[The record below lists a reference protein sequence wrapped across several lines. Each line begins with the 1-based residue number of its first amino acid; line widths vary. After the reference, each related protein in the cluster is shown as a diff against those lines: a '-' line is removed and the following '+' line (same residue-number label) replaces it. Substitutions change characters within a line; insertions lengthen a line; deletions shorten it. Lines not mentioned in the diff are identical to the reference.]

1 MNRPAYI
8 GGEFRD
14 GDNAPFLN
22 AQGGDA
28 ERYFP
33 ARIGGAERACF
44 ETGSDALAAILASLG
59 GPKRV
64 WVPSHFC
71 MDSIAR
77 ARQKAE
83 RAWEPVRYDD
93 LEGLPGN
100 LEKGDALL
108 FLHFNARN
116 AAHADRAAAL
126 AAQAG
131 AALIEDFVH
140 APLEVA
146 EFRGEAAFNSL
157 RKFARLEVAIAYSRR
172 GSLSGSVRESAYFR
186 AKRKATRAKDAYAGT
201 PDPLLEREYLDLYRT
216 AEAAL
221 QGDPG
226 IVYAHESEME
236 GLGLLDFGA
245 MQAIR
250 RRNHAYLAERLSA
263 TGITTLPGDY
273 AYAMARFRLRDAL
286 RDRCFALG
294 IFPAIHWRDCGTA
307 LSREILAFHIDQRYG
322 QAEMDRIA
330 DAVAGYSS
338 MHSSS
343 A

>member
-1 MNRPAYI
+1 MKRPAYI

-22 AQGGDA
+22 ARGGDA
-28 ERYFP
+28 ARFFP
-33 ARIGGAERACF
+33 TRIGGAERTCF

-59 GPKRV
+59 GPRRL
-64 WVPSHFC
+64 WVPAHFC

-77 ARQKAE
+77 ARQKAD
-83 RAWEPVRYDD
+83 RAWEPLAYDD
-93 LEGLPGN
+93 LESLPGR

-108 FLHFNARN
+108 FLHFNARD
-116 AAHADRAAAL
+116 AARAERAAAL
-126 AAQAG
+126 AEQAE

-172 GSLSGSVRESAYFR
+172 GSLSGSGRESEYFR
-186 AKRKATRAKDAYAGT
+186 AKQRAAQAKDAYAGS
-201 PDPLLEREYLDLYRT
+201 PDPVLEREYLDLFRQ

-221 QGDPG
+221 QGDATV
-226 IVYAHESEME
+226 VYAHEKEME
-236 GLGLLDFGA
+236 RLAHLDFGA
-245 MQAIR
+245 MRAIR
-250 RRNHAYLAERLSA
+250 RRNHAHLAARLSEA
-263 TGITTLPGDY
+263 GIMLLPGEY
-273 AYAMARFRLRDAL
+273 AYAMARFPLRDAL
-286 RDRCFALG
+286 RERCFALG

-307 LSREILAFHIDQRYG
+307 LAREILGFHIDQRYG
-322 QAEMDRIA
+322 LGEMDRIA
-330 DAVAGYSS
+330 DALGDYSS